1 MVRDVR
7 PLRAMKI
14 IAREKSEQNQAAVD
28 PWTAVHLAAGLAAGL
43 MNVPLAAAMAASV
56 GYEIAEQFFERKR
69 WGQELFETSGPESPG
84 NAVVDTAMFFAGHVL
99 GRLWNQTGE
108 GAVHG

>member
-1 MVRDVR
+1 
-7 PLRAMKI
+7 MKI

-43 MNVPLAAAMAASV
+43 MNVPLAGAMAASV
-56 GYEIAEQFFERKR
+56 AYEIAEQFFERQR
-69 WGQELFETSGPESPG
+69 WGQELFETSGPESPA
-84 NAVVDTAMFFAGHVL
+84 NAVVDTAVFFTGHVL
-99 GRLWNQTGE
+99 GRLWNETGE